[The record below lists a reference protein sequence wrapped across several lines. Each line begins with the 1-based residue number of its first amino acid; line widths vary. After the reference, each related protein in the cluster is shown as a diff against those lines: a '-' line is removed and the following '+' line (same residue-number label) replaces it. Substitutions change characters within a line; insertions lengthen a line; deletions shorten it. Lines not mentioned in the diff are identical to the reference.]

1 VTDARARE
9 EVQHTAFNDGNLMQQ
24 IGALLL
30 ELGRTTLSLRM
41 GQSPAEAVVN
51 PGPAI
56 FISPAGPNPIMV
68 QVSRISCFLTLH
80 ANLIFPVTASG
91 DRNSAY
97 WLMYDIDLYPLPVS
111 VDVL

>member
-1 VTDARARE
+1 MGEYLLFQNLGLLMAERGCEMNVCE
-9 EVQHTAFNDGNLMQQ
+9 WWHSHVQG
-24 IGALLL
+24 
-30 ELGRTTLSLRM
+30 
-41 GQSPAEAVVN
+41 EAVVN

-68 QVSRISCFLTLH
+68 QVSRISCFLNLH
-80 ANLIFPVTASG
+80 ANLTFPVTASG
-91 DRNSAY
+91 YRNSAY